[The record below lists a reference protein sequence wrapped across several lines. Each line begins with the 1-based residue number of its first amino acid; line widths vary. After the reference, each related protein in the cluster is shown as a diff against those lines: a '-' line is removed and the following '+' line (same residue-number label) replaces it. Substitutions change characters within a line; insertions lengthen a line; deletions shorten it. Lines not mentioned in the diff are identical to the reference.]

1 MAGTSPAMTESM
13 HRVRDTRVQR
23 CIQAQT
29 MPNTIRPDITAT
41 VIAQLLTRT
50 ALTAS
55 FAASFCAIA
64 RLRSLSWSEELI
76 GKPLSAVDA
85 GGSLAP
91 NDDDAA
97 GIAAAQADNACF
109 DEPDIRL

>member
-13 HRVRDTRVQR
+13 HRVRDTRGQR

-64 RLRSLSWSEELI
+64 RLRSLSSEELI

-85 GGSLAP
+85 GSLAP
-91 NDDDAA
+91 NDDDGA
-97 GIAAAQADNACF
+97 GIAVAQADNACF
-109 DEPDIRL
+109 EEPDIRL